1 MLPFLYDFNYIS
13 SLEILSFIDFSTF
26 TEFEKLISTIGYNIL
41 FYLFLVFFCSVV
53 YKTIC
58 RIWNYIF

>member
-1 MLPFLYDFNYIS
+1 MLPFLYDFDYIS
-13 SLEILSFIDFSTF
+13 NLTILNFIDFSTF

-41 FYLFLVFFCSVV
+41 FYLFLIFFCSVV

-58 RIWNYIF
+58 RLCNYIF

>member
-13 SLEILSFIDFSTF
+13 SLEILNFIDFSTF

-41 FYLFLVFFCSVV
+41 FYLFLFFFCSVV
-53 YKTIC
+53 YKTLC

>member
-41 FYLFLVFFCSVV
+41 FYLFLFFFCSVV
-53 YKTIC
+53 YKTLC

>member
-26 TEFEKLISTIGYNIL
+26 TEFEKLISTIGFNIL
-41 FYLFLVFFCSVV
+41 VYLFLFFFCSVV

-58 RIWNYIF
+58 RILNYIF

>member
-1 MLPFLYDFNYIS
+1 MLPFLYDFNTIS
-13 SLEILSFIDFSTF
+13 SLEILKFIDFSTF
-26 TEFEKLISTIGYNIL
+26 TEFEKLISTIGFNIL
-41 FYLFLVFFCSVV
+41 SYLFLIFFCSIV